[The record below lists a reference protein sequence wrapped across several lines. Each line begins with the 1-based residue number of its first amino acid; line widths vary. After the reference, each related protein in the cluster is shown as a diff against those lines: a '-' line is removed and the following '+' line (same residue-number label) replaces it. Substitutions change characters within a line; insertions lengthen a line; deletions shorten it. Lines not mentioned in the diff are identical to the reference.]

1 MMVSLR
7 SFTIIMASYSVGLEM
22 LVELEMLAGLE
33 MLACLD
39 MMASITV
46 TGEGVIQW

>member
-22 LVELEMLAGLE
+22 LAELEVLAG
-33 MLACLD
+33 LD
-39 MMASITV
+39 MMASIIV
-46 TGEGVIQW
+46 TGEGVIRW

>member
-1 MMVSLR
+1 
-7 SFTIIMASYSVGLEM
+7 MASYSVGSEM
-22 LVELEMLAGLE
+22 LADLEMLAGLE

-39 MMASITV
+39 MMASIIV